1 MIKPEL
7 NLDLDGVLV
16 DFVRGS
22 FAAHGKSVPIKG
34 LHWDYW
40 TQMGITEEE
49 FWAPMGHDFWAN
61 LPWTKE
67 GKKFLAYME
76 LVFGAENIVLLTS
89 PADTPGAVEGKVAWI
104 RRELPDYKR
113 RYSVS
118 AAPKAKTS
126 CEARILVDDN
136 KDNVQ
141 KYRLSGGPAVM
152 IPRPW
157 NPRIAETDD
166 EGHFDVEAVAYEVDR
181 VYRSLLTP
189 TGELLPESKLMYGA
203 KKELIRE

>member
-1 MIKPEL
+1 MKPEL

-22 FAAHGKSVPIKG
+22 FVALGKSVPIKG

-49 FWAPMGHDFWAN
+49 FWSVMGHDFWAN

-76 LVFGAENIVLLTS
+76 LIFGAENITLLTS
-89 PADTPGAVEGKVAWI
+89 PADTTGAVEGKVAWI
-104 RRELPDYKR
+104 RRELPGYKR
-113 RYSVS
+113 RFSVS

-126 CEARILVDDN
+126 CESRILVDDN
-136 KDNVQ
+136 LGNVE
-141 KYRLSGGPAVM
+141 KYRLAGGPTVLV
-152 IPRPW
+152 PRPW

-166 EGHFDVEAVAYEVDR
+166 EGHFDVEAVAYQVDR
-181 VYRSLLTP
+181 LYRSLLVAP
-189 TGELLPESKLMYGA
+189 GEPLPESKLAQG
-203 KKELIRE
+203 